1 MEPTDICKQ
10 RKGKVM
16 KLYCPGC
23 LKEIKETFQQG
34 LCRDCLQPSLSR
46 GTATINTVVNLR
58 KKHVMVANNDYPRTI
73 A

>member
-1 MEPTDICKQ
+1 MEKNDICRQ
-10 RKGKVM
+10 REGKVM
-16 KLYCPGC
+16 KLFCRGC
-23 LKEIKETFQQG
+23 LKEIKETFQQD
-34 LCRDCLQPSLSR
+34 LCKDCLQPAMDR